1 MDTALSSP
9 LHLSAAIFAKQLG
22 LPLPLI
28 LAIIKVESGGDV
40 FGWNP
45 EPKYRYF
52 WDVRLNRPF
61 RPVTALEIASEL
73 PPPDFLS
80 GAGDRDAEWWGQAA
94 SWGPMQVMGGVAR
107 ELGMKGHFPQLCSTH
122 MGVEY
127 GCRHLSNLSR
137 RFQKEHGWRGV
148 AAAFNA
154 GSPRRQAGTSL
165 FENQVYVDKVARA
178 GGFGNG

>member
-1 MDTALSSP
+1 MDTALSNP
-9 LHLSAAIFAKQLG
+9 LNLSAEICAKQIG
-22 LPLPLI
+22 LPLPLVR
-28 LAIIKVESGGDV
+28 AIIQVESSGDIY
-40 FGWNP
+40 GWNP

-61 RPVTALEIASEL
+61 RPVTAQEIASES

-107 ELGMKGHFPQLCSTH
+107 ELGLKGHFPQLCTTH
-122 MGVEY
+122 LGVEY
-127 GCRHLSNLSR
+127 GCRHLAHLAR
-137 RFQKEHGWRGV
+137 RFRADHGWRGV

-154 GSPRRQAGTSL
+154 GSPRKVAGTSL
-165 FENQVYVDKVARA
+165 YENQAYVDKIARA
-178 GGFGNG
+178 GGFGSA